1 MAVRCA
7 FPGEGVLQQHTTLV
21 NQSDARHRFYWWT
34 NAAVQVQDDSR
45 LIYPTHD
52 GDAWVHGDRTMAGG
66 RTRTRYERHSE
77 PD

>member
-1 MAVRCA
+1 
-7 FPGEGVLQQHTTLV
+7 
-21 NQSDARHRFYWWT
+21 
-34 NAAVQVQDDSR
+34 VQDDSR